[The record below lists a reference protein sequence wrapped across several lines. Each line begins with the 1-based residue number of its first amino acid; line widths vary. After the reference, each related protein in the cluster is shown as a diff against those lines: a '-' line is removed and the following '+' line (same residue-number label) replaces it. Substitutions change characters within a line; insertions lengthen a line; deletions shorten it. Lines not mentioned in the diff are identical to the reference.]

1 MSDFN
6 NWFGVRFPNIQATI
20 DQTNDQES
28 KLLKLCCK
36 EVWQSKQAE
45 IDSLKTQLAV
55 YKDDMRKDVEK
66 IGELQKRVDL
76 TLNIITDI
84 KKAGIEMEK
93 TPNVRKVGMV
103 LINFMGGL
111 EIALRGAND
120 YRK

>member
-1 MSDFN
+1 MSEFN

-55 YKDDMRKDVEK
+55 YKDDMRKDAEK

-103 LINFMGGL
+103 LINFMSGL
-111 EIALRGAND
+111 EIALRGEHV
-120 YRK
+120 